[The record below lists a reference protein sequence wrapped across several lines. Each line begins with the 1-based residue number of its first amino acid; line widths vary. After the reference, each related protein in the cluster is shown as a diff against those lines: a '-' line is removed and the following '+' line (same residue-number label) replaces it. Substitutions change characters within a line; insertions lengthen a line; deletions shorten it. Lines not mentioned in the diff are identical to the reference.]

1 MIVKIESQND
11 SQNDSLSDTQN
22 DTLND
27 TQNVGQNVG
36 QNNSQN
42 LKPKDRRKKIVDF
55 IKENSKITSLE
66 LSNILDV
73 SVSTINRDLKV
84 MTDKKIIEYVGSAKD
99 GYWKVNK
106 Y

>member
-1 MIVKIESQND
+1 MIVKIE